1 MFKKKD
7 GFKRMKKIHHIN
19 SVRKKV
25 ERVLLILDLM
35 DSKTRRNI
43 RDRETLIMINGSISE
58 KTQHI

>member
-1 MFKKKD
+1 
-7 GFKRMKKIHHIN
+7 MKKIHHIN